1 MQGTIENLPDE
12 IVQDLARKAIERT
25 GDDGDNVENNID
37 EDLKDIEDSQPKVPL
52 ASPPILEEAPV
63 KQPKKPKRERSEKQK
78 AAFEKARKKR
88 AENLKIKKQLQEEKK
103 EKQKKEKAE
112 IKEQVK
118 QRIEEQKQPAPQGVP
133 SAVSNVRFQ
142 DEKPRYREQV
152 VNNYYYY
159 GQPPPGV
166 DPRYPTY
173 LEAEQPAPVLKTRGR
188 KKKPPPPPEPERE
201 TESESEEEEVIYYG
215 EAEEPQSYK
224 ELQNYTEEVER
235 VDNRPPAHPNLK
247 FRFA

>member
-1 MQGTIENLPDE
+1 MEGTIENLPDE

-63 KQPKKPKRERSEKQK
+63 KQPKKPKRERTEKQK
-78 AAFEKARKKR
+78 QAFEKARLKR

-118 QRIEEQKQPAPQGVP
+118 QRIEEQKAPAP
-133 SAVSNVRFQ
+133 VSNVRFQ

-173 LEAEQPAPVLKTRGR
+173 LEAEQPPPVKRGR
-188 KKKPPPPPEPERE
+188 KKKPPPEPEPE
-201 TESESEEEEVIYYG
+201 TESESEEEVIYYG
-215 EAEEPQSYK
+215 EVEEPQSYK

>member
-1 MQGTIENLPDE
+1 MEGTIEDLPDDVIE
-12 IVQDLARKAIERT
+12 DLARKAIERT
-25 GDDGDNVENNID
+25 GDDSDNIENNID
-37 EDLKDIEDSQPKVPL
+37 EELKDIDDSP
-52 ASPPILEEAPV
+52 SPPVVEEAPPK
-63 KQPKKPKRERSEKQK
+63 KQQKPKRQRSEKQK
-78 AAFEKARKKR
+78 AAFEKARQKR
-88 AENLKIKKQLQEEKK
+88 AENLKIKKQLEAEKK
-103 EKQKKEKAE
+103 EKQKKEKAD

-118 QRIEEQKQPAPQGVP
+118 QRIEEQKAPAP
-133 SAVSNVRFQ
+133 VSNVRFQ
-142 DEKPRYREQV
+142 DEEPRYREQV

-159 GQPPPGV
+159 GQAPPCM

-188 KKKPPPPPEPERE
+188 KKKPPPPPEPEPE

-224 ELQNYTEEVER
+224 ELQNYTEEIER
-235 VDNRPPAHPNLK
+235 VDTRAQRNPQLK

>member
-1 MQGTIENLPDE
+1 MEGTIEDLPDDVIE
-12 IVQDLARKAIERT
+12 DLARKAIERT
-25 GDDGDNVENNID
+25 GDDSDNIENNID
-37 EDLKDIEDSQPKVPL
+37 EELKDIDDSP
-52 ASPPILEEAPV
+52 SPPVVEEAPPK
-63 KQPKKPKRERSEKQK
+63 KQQKPKRQRSEKQK
-78 AAFEKARKKR
+78 AAFEKARQKR
-88 AENLKIKKQLQEEKK
+88 AENLKIKKQLEAEKK
-103 EKQKKEKAE
+103 EKQKKEKAD

-118 QRIEEQKQPAPQGVP
+118 QRIEEQKAPAP
-133 SAVSNVRFQ
+133 VSNVRFQ
-142 DEKPRYREQV
+142 DEEPRYREQV

-159 GQPPPGV
+159 GQAPPGM

-188 KKKPPPPPEPERE
+188 KKKPPPPPEPEPE

-224 ELQNYTEEVER
+224 ELQNYTEEIER
-235 VDNRPPAHPNLK
+235 VDTRAPRNPQLK

>member
-1 MQGTIENLPDE
+1 
-12 IVQDLARKAIERT
+12 
-25 GDDGDNVENNID
+25 
-37 EDLKDIEDSQPKVPL
+37 
-52 ASPPILEEAPV
+52 LEA
-63 KQPKKPKRERSEKQK
+63 
-78 AAFEKARKKR
+78 
-88 AENLKIKKQLQEEKK
+88 EKK
-103 EKQKKEKAE
+103 EKQKKEKAD

-118 QRIEEQKQPAPQGVP
+118 QRIEEQKAPAP
-133 SAVSNVRFQ
+133 VSNVRFQ
-142 DEKPRYREQV
+142 DEEPRYREQV

-159 GQPPPGV
+159 GQAPPGM

-188 KKKPPPPPEPERE
+188 KKKPPPPPEPEPE

-224 ELQNYTEEVER
+224 ELQNYTEEIER
-235 VDNRPPAHPNLK
+235 VDTRAPRNPQLK

>member
-1 MQGTIENLPDE
+1 MEGTIENLPDE
-12 IVQDLARKAIERT
+12 IVEDLKQKAIERT
-25 GDDGDNVENNID
+25 GDDGDNLENNID
-37 EDLKDIEDSQPKVPL
+37 QELKDPEDCDN
-52 ASPPILEEAPV
+52 PPTVEEAPV
-63 KQPKKPKRERSEKQK
+63 KQVKKPKRERSEKQK

-88 AENLKIKKQLQEEKK
+88 AENLKIKKQLEAEKK

-118 QRIEEQKQPAPQGVP
+118 QRIEEQKQPAP
-133 SAVSNVRFQ
+133 VSNVRFQ
-142 DEKPRYREQV
+142 DEQPRYREQV

-159 GQPPPGV
+159 HSPPPGV

-173 LEAEQPAPVLKTRGR
+173 LEAEQPPVVKRGR
-188 KKKPPPPPEPERE
+188 KKKVKEPEPE
-201 TESESEEEEVIYYG
+201 TESSESEEEEVIDYG
-215 EAEEPQSYK
+215 PPEEPQSFK

-235 VDNRPPAHPNLK
+235 VDNRPPRHPQLK

>member
-1 MQGTIENLPDE
+1 
-12 IVQDLARKAIERT
+12 V
-25 GDDGDNVENNID
+25 
-37 EDLKDIEDSQPKVPL
+37 
-52 ASPPILEEAPV
+52 EEAPPK
-63 KQPKKPKRERSEKQK
+63 KQQKPKRQRSEKQK
-78 AAFEKARKKR
+78 AAFEKARQKR
-88 AENLKIKKQLQEEKK
+88 AENLKIKKQLEAEKK
-103 EKQKKEKAE
+103 EKQKKEKAD

-118 QRIEEQKQPAPQGVP
+118 QRIEEQKAPAP
-133 SAVSNVRFQ
+133 VSNVRFQ
-142 DEKPRYREQV
+142 DEEPRYREQV

-159 GQPPPGV
+159 GQAPPGM

-188 KKKPPPPPEPERE
+188 KKKPPPPPEPEPE

-224 ELQNYTEEVER
+224 ELQNYTEEIER
-235 VDNRPPAHPNLK
+235 VDTRAPRNPQLK

>member
-1 MQGTIENLPDE
+1 MQGNIEDLPDE

-78 AAFEKARKKR
+78 AAFEKARLKR
-88 AENLKIKKQLQEEKK
+88 AENQKIKKQLEAEKK

-118 QRIEEQKQPAPQGVP
+118 QRIEEQKQPVP

-159 GQPPPGV
+159 GQPPPQSSAQLE
-166 DPRYPTY
+166 RYPY
-173 LEAEQPAPVLKTRGR
+173 EQPEPVLKTRGR
-188 KKKPPPPPEPERE
+188 KKKPPPPPEPD
-201 TESESEEEEVIYYG
+201 TDSSESEEEVIYYG
-215 EAEEPQSYK
+215 EVEEPQSYK